1 MLPVAY
7 ASQVGSPFPD
17 IPFKTFSQFIGE
29 NFSSKI
35 SLSTVLVI
43 LFSLTENPDLLNLHA
58 RQQYVRCQGENQVQ
72 SSGWIK
78 GLARALKKQVDKNQ
92 KRPLKMK
99 DVNKEMNEE
108 QEIVALRLKLDSLTQ
123 VLNLHPYNSKG
134 KLQGKLQPISHKS
147 IQPAYV
153 ICPNVLECPTI
164 GCNSRS
170 IHQITPTRD
179 IPHVTLIRNAVMYQ
193 DVPVLTGQCPTCKT
207 KYSADHERAVENEK
221 ENKFN
226 RLYLNSAKYLKIGQ
240 ALWVDRL
247 FSRSVLNGIYSFHA
261 SAAAY
266 TEYWNNT
273 FGTNQLVPYKQITR
287 RQVWQAFVQES
298 IRSIA
303 SMSNIDLE
311 LQDGLAI
318 DEVTTEAFAI
328 LGANGIIRVAGGH
341 MCSECTHEYK
351 ATADVIGNPNPGTT
365 VDDQILPQPS
375 TEQEQSSGYSQNT
388 SGDENESSE
397 ADKALVTLVVL
408 DGMVTGP
415 SVC

>member
-1 MLPVAY
+1 MLPVAH
-7 ASQVGSPFPD
+7 ASQAESPFPD
-17 IPFKTFSQFIGE
+17 IPFKTFSQFISQ

-58 RQQYVRCQGENQVQ
+58 RQQYIRCQGENQVQ

-78 GLARALKKQVDKNQ
+78 GLARALKKQVDENQ

-99 DVNKEMNEE
+99 DVNKEMNKEE
-108 QEIVALRLKLDSLTQ
+108 EIVALSLKLDSLTR
-123 VLNLHPYNSKG
+123 VLHLHPYNSKG
-134 KLQGKLQPISHKS
+134 NFQGKLQPISHKL
-147 IQPAYV
+147 IQPVHV
-153 ICPNVLECPTI
+153 ICPNALECPTV
-164 GCNSRS
+164 GCKSRS

-207 KYSADHERAVENEK
+207 KFSADHEWSVENENEK
-221 ENKFN
+221 KFN

-240 ALWVDRL
+240 ALWVDWL
-247 FSRSVLNGIYSFHA
+247 FSQSVLNGIYNFHA

-273 FGTNQLVPYKQITR
+273 FGTNQLVSHKQITR

-303 SMSNIDLE
+303 SMSDIDLE
-311 LQDGLAI
+311 LRDGLAI
-318 DEVTTEAFAI
+318 DEVTTEAFSM
-328 LGANGIIRVAGGH
+328 LGAHGIIRAASGH

-351 ATADVIGNPNPGTT
+351 ATADVIVNSNPEAT
-365 VDDQILPQPS
+365 VDDQNLTQPS
-375 TEQEQSSGYSQNT
+375 TEHEHSSSNP
-388 SGDENESSE
+388 GDASDGENGSTE
-397 ADKALVTLVVL
+397 ADKSLVTLVVL